1 MKPKLYATVNAMGLR
16 FWSGFAMICE
26 IFFVFWKRFLIV
38 LHDLGLDQTDRR
50 ILAHLQAHGRVSNL
64 ELAQAVHLS
73 PAQCNRRHRR
83 LEERGYVKRYE
94 ARLDAAKV
102 GLGVLAIVHVTME
115 RGHIREV
122 VKFRDTIASLAQV
135 QECYAVTGDFDY
147 VLKVVARDLKA
158 LSDFLLGT
166 LAQLPGVN
174 GVRSSVC
181 LDEVKCTSAL
191 PLD

>member
-1 MKPKLYATVNAMGLR
+1 LQT
-16 FWSGFAMICE
+16 I
-26 IFFVFWKRFLIV
+26 
-38 LHDLGLDQTDRR
+38 DLDQTDRR
-50 ILAHLQAHGRVSNL
+50 ILAHLQAHGRATNL
-64 ELAQAVHLS
+64 ELAEAVHLS

-83 LEERGYVKRYE
+83 LEDRGVVKRYE
-94 ARLDAAKV
+94 ARLDATQV
-102 GLGVLAIVHVTME
+102 GLGVLAFVHVTME

-122 VKFRDTIASLAQV
+122 VKFRDVVSSLAQV

>member
-1 MKPKLYATVNAMGLR
+1 
-16 FWSGFAMICE
+16 MISHE
-26 IFFVFWKRFLIV
+26 A
-38 LHDLGLDQTDRR
+38 GLDPIDRR
-50 ILAHLQAHGRVSNL
+50 ILAHLQAHGRASNL

-83 LEERGYVKRYE
+83 LEEQGLVKRYE
-94 ARLDAAKV
+94 ARLDAARV
-102 GLGVLAIVHVTME
+102 GLGVLAFVHVTME
-115 RGHIREV
+115 RGHMREV
-122 VKFRDTIASLAQV
+122 LKFRSFIDSLPQV

-166 LAQLPGVN
+166 LMQLPGVN

-181 LDEVKCTSAL
+181 LDEIKCTSAL
-191 PLD
+191 PL

>member
-1 MKPKLYATVNAMGLR
+1 MLLQ
-16 FWSGFAMICE
+16 E
-26 IFFVFWKRFLIV
+26 
-38 LHDLGLDQTDRR
+38 DLLDATDRR

-64 ELAQAVHLS
+64 ELAEAVHLS

-83 LEERGYVKRYE
+83 LEERGYVRRYE

-102 GLGVLAIVHVTME
+102 GLGVLAFVHVTME

-122 VKFRDTIASLAQV
+122 VKFRDVVSSLAQV

-191 PLD
+191 PLDA

>member
-1 MKPKLYATVNAMGLR
+1 MQTV
-16 FWSGFAMICE
+16 
-26 IFFVFWKRFLIV
+26 
-38 LHDLGLDQTDRR
+38 DLDQTDRR
-50 ILAHLQAHGRVSNL
+50 ILAHLQAHGRATNL
-64 ELAQAVHLS
+64 ELAEAVHLS

-83 LEERGYVKRYE
+83 LEDRGIIQRYE
-94 ARLDAAKV
+94 ARLDAQQV
-102 GLGVLAIVHVTME
+102 GLGVLAFVYVTME

-122 VKFRDTIASLAQV
+122 VKFRDMISTLSQV

-158 LSDFLLGT
+158 LSGFLLGS

-191 PLD
+191 PLE